1 MNLVLIQLLAKSGVA
16 IIISVIAHICW
27 SQIQAEFRQKEWAK
41 YKKDRTC
48 ESIGITGESKMMDS
62 GTTKHSTEGRKGL
75 QQRRSFSDMMGQN
88 DGIQNGSLVKEVAAQ
103 SVDMQRSIS
112 GQSSV
117 ESLESWKS
125 TSSATTEGS
134 VLTAATTVNTSPGQP
149 SNFGIVVPGVYR
161 SSYPREEDYEFIQKL
176 NLKTI
181 VTLVDKDIPQTFIP
195 FMQANSIQHHKIAL
209 QGTKKE
215 TVPVSTMAAILQVV
229 HDERNHPMLIHC
241 NQGRVSP
248 ISDWY
253 PLNLF
258 ENHQLI
264 FPKHRTGCVVALV
277 RKLQNWDLSRILEE
291 YKTYA
296 APKIRDCDV
305 DYVTKFQV
313 ADIQHLALAP
323 LPESAPLPV
332 QHPVKSR
339 RTRFLIVAFF
349 LIFICWNTF
358 RVFRQVGRQSSQ
370 HDATL
375 SL

>member
-1 MNLVLIQLLAKSGVA
+1 MDQTNGIEDGDLL
-16 IIISVIAHICW
+16 
-27 SQIQAEFRQKEWAK
+27 
-41 YKKDRTC
+41 
-48 ESIGITGESKMMDS
+48 
-62 GTTKHSTEGRKGL
+62 
-75 QQRRSFSDMMGQN
+75 
-88 DGIQNGSLVKEVAAQ
+88 KEVAAQ

-125 TSSATTEGS
+125 TSSATTES
-134 VLTAATTVNTSPGQP
+134 SLLTESTSVNTSPGQP
-149 SNFGIVVPGVYR
+149 INFGTVVPGVYR

-176 NLKTI
+176 KLKTI
-181 VTLVDKDIPQTFIP
+181 VTLVDKDIPETFIP
-195 FMQANSIQHHKIAL
+195 FMQANGIQHQKIAL

-229 HDERNHPMLIHC
+229 HDKRNHPLLIHC
-241 NQGRVSP
+241 NQGR
-248 ISDWY
+248 
-253 PLNLF
+253 
-258 ENHQLI
+258 
-264 FPKHRTGCVVALV
+264 HRTGCVVALV
-277 RKLQNWDLSRILEE
+277 RKLQNWDLLRILEE

-305 DYVTKFQV
+305 EYVTKFQV
-313 ADIQHLALAP
+313 ADVQHLALAP
-323 LPESAPLPV
+323 LAESAPLPV

-358 RVFRQVGRQSSQ
+358 RVFRQMGRHTSQ
-370 HDATL
+370 HDAIL